1 MDISKTVNMNILD
14 EKINHISIV
23 LASKSPRR
31 QELLK
36 NIFSDFNI
44 EVRQID
50 ETFPTSLQGG
60 NIAQYISEQKAKA
73 FISEKRDELIITAD
87 TIVCLENQVLGKP
100 KSFQEAYN
108 MLRALSGK
116 THVVYTGVSL
126 LFKGEVTSFYDAT
139 RVSFYELSDEE
150 INYYINKH
158 QPFDKA
164 GSYGIQEWM
173 GYVGIQKMEGDFF
186 NVMGLPLHRLYR
198 EVNKLIY

>member
-1 MDISKTVNMNILD
+1 MDISKTVDMNILD